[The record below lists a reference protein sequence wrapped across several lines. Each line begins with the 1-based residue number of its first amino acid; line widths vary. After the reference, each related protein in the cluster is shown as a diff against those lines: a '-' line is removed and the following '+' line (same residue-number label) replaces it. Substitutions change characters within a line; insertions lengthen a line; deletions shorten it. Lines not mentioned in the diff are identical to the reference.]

1 VPTWFLHTVGGAD
14 LGVAAGSDDLRA
26 ARAAAVRDLPDDA
39 LPSRLVDLDWP
50 GPCTGTV
57 SPLGALAPA
66 LDGDVQLLL
75 LCTKHTSDI
84 AHAIHDAVVRVPALY
99 GREFDSPT
107 VVEISDLDGSGL
119 SERAVVAALRDHLV
133 PGPTNRAMVT
143 WGSGST
149 QLAFGAIEAATAA
162 GVPWTLLGLTERDGT
177 IGELAPDLTS
187 DGFDPIVPLLH
198 RWRCHDGLARLAELA
213 ALGLTGEQ
221 RQALRDAATARERAH
236 TAPTA
241 AGLRLLVS
249 DVLAKRDITGAFTIR
264 RYVLARYHEL
274 RDQQSP
280 PPLDLE
286 VWATAQWRRR
296 TRQGAGRRP
305 ELGELLAIVRRA
317 SATGPADV
325 RESLGQPSGR
335 WLVSDAATAL
345 NKAGQATHRMTAI
358 HDNHLRC
365 IRAHL
370 DGMPSAGPVAGLPDV
385 TSAPAT
391 TAWHLRIAGRFPDPP
406 HQRLLHDI
414 ADAGVDQPVADY
426 LGLGREDVP
435 RRFLVL
441 GTAGVSDTVAER
453 MAADLADAE
462 WTRIPAEDTAAE
474 DVAAWDDTAA
484 EAVLRQRF
492 RGDVGALVVMPTG
505 PKSMLLPLLVAAHRL
520 ARENGVPLFLRH
532 LTERDA
538 MHQLPLR
545 FGAQEDLLAL
555 AADALSTVEIEVAA
569 RLLDACADERDLA
582 RAVRDL
588 AAAVFCRGGAPAG
601 VDPRTWTLGLTAD
614 RLAVWAR
621 LATERSD
628 ASHTTRAIFGS
639 FAGVECGVRAAPS
652 LGADPR
658 TRWQAFSA
666 ALRGD
671 GHVAARLLA
680 VLRAVRNQLPTS
692 HGDSHHDIDE
702 LVRTTMTD
710 LGLPAAPGFSAAELL
725 GLLAVRA
732 RTWPAVAAPAL
743 WPQARLADQFVALRD
758 DIDRRVEAERDRR
771 RHQALTAGQKILARA
786 DPNAGH
792 APDFGS
798 F

>member
-1 VPTWFLHTVGGAD
+1 MPTWFLHTVGGAD
-14 LGVAAGSDDLRA
+14 LGVPAGNSDPRDLCVTRA
-26 ARAAAVRDLPDDA
+26 ATVRDLAADA
-39 LPSRLVDLDWP
+39 LPSRLVDLDWR
-50 GPCTGTV
+50 GPRTGTV
-57 SPLGALAPA
+57 SPLGALAPT
-66 LDGDVQLLL
+66 LDGDVGLLL
-75 LCTKHTSDI
+75 LCTNHTSDV
-84 AHAIHDAVVRVPALY
+84 AHAIHDALVRVPALY
-99 GREFDSPT
+99 GRAFDSPT

-133 PGPTNRAMVT
+133 AGPANRAMVT

-149 QLAFGAIEAATAA
+149 QLAFGAIEAATVA
-162 GVPWTLLGLTERDGT
+162 GVPWSLLGLTERDGT
-177 IGELAPDLTS
+177 TGELAPDLAS
-187 DGFDPIVPLLH
+187 DGLDPIVPLLR
-198 RWRCHDGLARLAELA
+198 RWRFHDALARMAELST
-213 ALGLTGEQ
+213 LGLTDEQ
-221 RQALRDAATARERAH
+221 RQVLRNAATARHRAH

-249 DVLAKRDITGAFTIR
+249 DVLAKRDVTGAFTIR

-274 RDQQSP
+274 RDQQLP

-286 VWATAQWRRR
+286 AWATAQWRRR
-296 TRQGAGRRP
+296 TGQGGNRRP
-305 ELGELLAIVRRA
+305 ELGELLALVHRTA
-317 SATGPADV
+317 ATGPVDV
-325 RESLGQPSGR
+325 RDSLGQPSGQ

-345 NKAGQATHRMTAI
+345 NKAGQATHRMTSI

-370 DGMPSAGPVAGLPDV
+370 DGLSSAGPGAGLPDV

-391 TAWHLRIAGRFPDPP
+391 TAWYLRIAGRYPDPP

-414 ADAGVDQPVADY
+414 ADTGVDQPVADY
-426 LGLGREDVP
+426 LGLGREEVP

-441 GTAGVSDTVAER
+441 GSAGVSDTVAEQ

-462 WTRIPAEDTAAE
+462 WTRINDT
-474 DVAAWDDTAA
+474 AWDDTAA
-484 EAVLRQRF
+484 EALLRQRF
-492 RGDVGALVVMPTG
+492 RGDVAALVVMPTG
-505 PKSMLLPLLVAAHRL
+505 PKAMLLPLLVAAHRL

-545 FGAQEDLLAL
+545 FGAREDLLAL
-555 AADALSTVEIEVAA
+555 AADALSTVELEVAA

-601 VDPRTWTLGLTAD
+601 VDPTTWTLGLTAD

-628 ASHTTRAIFGS
+628 AGHTTRAVFGA

-652 LGADPR
+652 LGADPKM
-658 TRWQAFSA
+658 RWQTFSA
-666 ALRGD
+666 GLRGD
-671 GHVAARLLA
+671 RHVVARLLA
-680 VLRAVRNQLPTS
+680 VLRTVRNQLPTS

-710 LGLPAAPGFSAAELL
+710 VGLAATPDFSAAELI

-732 RTWPAVAAPAL
+732 RTWPAVAAPAP
-743 WPQARLADQFVALRD
+743 WPYARLADQFVALRD
-758 DIDRRVEAERDRR
+758 DIDRRVEAERARR
-771 RHQALTAGQKILARA
+771 RHQALTAGQKILARV
-786 DPNAGH
+786 DPTAGH
-792 APDFGS
+792 DREYGS
-798 F
+798 W

>member
-1 VPTWFLHTVGGAD
+1 LHTVGGAD
-14 LGVAAGSDDLRA
+14 LGVPAGNSDPRDLRA
-26 ARAAAVRDLPDDA
+26 TRAAAVRDLAADT
-39 LPSRLVDLDWP
+39 LPSRLVDLDWS
-50 GPCTGTV
+50 GPRTGTV
-57 SPLGALAPA
+57 SPLGALAPT
-66 LDGDVQLLL
+66 LDGDVHLLL
-75 LCTKHTSDI
+75 LCTKYTSDV
-84 AHAIHDAVVRVPALY
+84 AYAIHGALARVPALY
-99 GREFDSPT
+99 GREFGSPT
-107 VVEISDLDGSGL
+107 VVEIGDPDPDGSGL

-133 PGPTNRAMVT
+133 AGPASRAVVT

-162 GVPWTLLGLTERDGT
+162 GVSWTLLGLTERDGT
-177 IGELAPDLTS
+177 TGELAPDLAS
-187 DGFDPIVPLLH
+187 DGLDPIVPLLR
-198 RWRCHDGLARLAELA
+198 RWRFHDALARMAEFPT
-213 ALGLTGEQ
+213 LGLTDEQ
-221 RQALRDAATARERAH
+221 RQVLRDAATARHRAH

-249 DVLAKRDITGAFTIR
+249 DVLAKRDVTGAFTIR

-274 RDQQSP
+274 RDLQSP

-286 VWATAQWRRR
+286 AWATAQWRRR
-296 TRQGAGRRP
+296 TGQGGDRRP
-305 ELGELLAIVRRA
+305 ELGELLALVCRA
-317 SATGPADV
+317 SATGATDV
-325 RESLGQPSGR
+325 RASLGQPSGQ

-345 NKAGQATHRMTAI
+345 NKAGQATHRMTSI

-370 DGMPSAGPVAGLPDV
+370 DGLPSAGPGAGLPDV

-391 TAWHLRIAGRFPDPP
+391 TAWYLRIAGRFPDPP

-426 LGLGREDVP
+426 LGLGREEVP
-435 RRFLVL
+435 RRFLLL
-441 GTAGVSDTVAER
+441 GSAGVSDTVAER

-462 WTRIPAEDTAAE
+462 WARIPADGAVAGG
-474 DVAAWDDTAA
+474 VAAWDNTAA
-484 EAVLRQRF
+484 EVLLRQRF
-492 RGDVGALVVMPTG
+492 RGDVAALVVMPTG
-505 PKSMLLPLLVAAHRL
+505 PKAMLLPLLVAAHRL

-545 FGAQEDLLAL
+545 FGAREDLLAL
-555 AADALSTVEIEVAA
+555 AAAALSTVELEVAA

-588 AAAVFCRGGAPAG
+588 AAAVFCRGGGPAG
-601 VDPRTWTLGLTAD
+601 VDPTTWTLGLTAD

-621 LATERSD
+621 LATERFD
-628 ASHTTRAIFGS
+628 AGHTTRAIFGA

-652 LGADPR
+652 LGADPK
-658 TRWQAFSA
+658 TRWQTFSA

-671 GHVAARLLA
+671 RHVAARLLA
-680 VLRAVRNQLPTS
+680 VLRTVRNQLPTS

-710 LGLPAAPGFSAAELL
+710 VGLPATPDFSAAELI

-732 RTWPAVAAPAL
+732 RTWPAVAAPAP
-743 WPQARLADQFVALRD
+743 WPHARLADQFVALRD
-758 DIDRRVEAERDRR
+758 DIDRRVEAERARR
-771 RHQALTAGQKILARA
+771 RHQALTAGRKILAQV
-786 DPNAGH
+786 DPN
-792 APDFGS
+792 PDS
-798 F
+798 SSS

>member
-1 VPTWFLHTVGGAD
+1 MPTWFLHTVGGAD
-14 LGVAAGSDDLRA
+14 LGVPAGNSDPRDLCA
-26 ARAAAVRDLPDDA
+26 ARAATVRDLAADA

-50 GPCTGTV
+50 GPRTGTV
-57 SPLGALAPA
+57 SPLGALAPTI
-66 LDGDVQLLL
+66 DGDVRLLL
-75 LCTKHTSDI
+75 LCTNHTSDV
-84 AHAIHDAVVRVPALY
+84 AHAIRDALARVPALY
-99 GREFDSPT
+99 GRAFDSPT

-133 PGPTNRAMVT
+133 AGPANRAMVT

-149 QLAFGAIEAATAA
+149 QLAFGAIEAATVA

-177 IGELAPDLTS
+177 TGELAPDLAS
-187 DGFDPIVPLLH
+187 DGLDPIVPLLR
-198 RWRCHDGLARLAELA
+198 RWRFHDALARMAELST
-213 ALGLTGEQ
+213 LGLTDEQ
-221 RQALRDAATARERAH
+221 RQVLRDAATARHRAH

-249 DVLAKRDITGAFTIR
+249 DVLAKRDVTGAFTIR

-286 VWATAQWRRR
+286 AWATAQWRRR
-296 TRQGAGRRP
+296 MGQGGNRRP
-305 ELGELLAIVRRA
+305 ELGELLALVRRA
-317 SATGPADV
+317 SATGPAGV
-325 RESLGQPSGR
+325 RESLGQPSGQ

-345 NKAGQATHRMTAI
+345 NKAGQATHRMTSI

-365 IRAHL
+365 IRGHL
-370 DGMPSAGPVAGLPDV
+370 DGLSSAGPRAGLPDV

-391 TAWHLRIAGRFPDPP
+391 TAWYLRIAGRFPDAP

-414 ADAGVDQPVADY
+414 ADTGVDQPVADY
-426 LGLGREDVP
+426 LGLGREEVP

-441 GTAGVSDTVAER
+441 GSAGVSDTVAEQ
-453 MAADLADAE
+453 MAAELADAE
-462 WTRIPAEDTAAE
+462 WTRINDT
-474 DVAAWDDTAA
+474 AWDDTAA
-484 EAVLRQRF
+484 EALLRQRF
-492 RGDVGALVVMPTG
+492 HGDVAALVVMPTG
-505 PKSMLLPLLVAAHRL
+505 PKAMLLPLLVAAHRF

-545 FGAQEDLLAL
+545 FGAREDLLAL
-555 AADALSTVEIEVAA
+555 AADALSAVELEVVA

-582 RAVRDL
+582 RAVRHL

-601 VDPRTWTLGLTAD
+601 VDPTTWTLGLTAD

-621 LATERSD
+621 LATERFD
-628 ASHTTRAIFGS
+628 AGHTTRAVFGA
-639 FAGVECGVRAAPS
+639 FAGVECGVRFAPS
-652 LGADPR
+652 LGDDPKA
-658 TRWQAFSA
+658 RWQTFSA
-666 ALRGD
+666 GLRGD
-671 GHVAARLLA
+671 RHVAARLLA

-692 HGDSHHDIDE
+692 HGDFHHDIDE

-710 LGLPAAPGFSAAELL
+710 VGLAATPDFSAAELI

-732 RTWPAVAAPAL
+732 RTWPAVAAPAP
-743 WPQARLADQFVALRD
+743 WPHARLADQFVALRD
-758 DIDRRVEAERDRR
+758 DIDRRGEAERARR
-771 RHQALTAGQKILARA
+771 RHQALTAGQKILARV
-786 DPNAGH
+786 DPTAGH
-792 APDFGS
+792 DPDAGS
-798 F
+798 W

>member
-1 VPTWFLHTVGGAD
+1 MP
-14 LGVAAGSDDLRA
+14 AGNDDLRTT
-26 ARAAAVRDLPDDA
+26 RAAAVRDLTADA
-39 LPSRLVDLDWP
+39 LSSRLVGLDWP

-57 SPLGALAPA
+57 SPLGALAPT
-66 LDGDVQLLL
+66 LDGDVRLLL
-75 LCTKHTSDI
+75 LCTEHTGEV
-84 AHAIHDAVVRVPALY
+84 ANAIQNAVTRVPALY
-99 GREFDSPT
+99 GREFDAPA
-107 VVEISDLDGSGL
+107 VVEIGSGL
-119 SERAVVAALRDHLV
+119 AERTVVAALRDHLRA
-133 PGPTNRAMVT
+133 GPANRAMVT

-162 GVPWTLLGLTERDGT
+162 GVPWTLLGLTERDGAT
-177 IGELAPDLTS
+177 GELAPDLTS
-187 DGFDPIVPLLH
+187 DGLDPIVPLLR
-198 RWRCHDGLARLAELA
+198 RWRCHDGLARLAEFA
-213 ALGLTGEQ
+213 SLGLTGEQ
-221 RQALRDAATARERAH
+221 RQALRDAAMARQRAH
-236 TAPTA
+236 TTPTA

-286 VWATAQWRRR
+286 AWAATQNS
-296 TRQGAGRRP
+296 GRRP

-317 SATGPADV
+317 GDTGPVDV
-325 RESLGQPSGR
+325 RESLRQPSGR
-335 WLVSDAATAL
+335 WLVSDAASAL

-365 IRAHL
+365 VRAHL
-370 DGMPSAGPVAGLPDV
+370 DGLPSAGSVAGLPDV

-391 TAWHLRIAGRFPDPP
+391 TAWYLRIAGRCPDPP
-406 HQRLLHDI
+406 DQRLLHDI

-426 LGLGREDVP
+426 LGLDKKDTP
-435 RRFLVL
+435 RRFLLL
-441 GTAGVSDTVAER
+441 GTAGGSDTVAER
-453 MAADLADAE
+453 MAEGLADAE
-462 WTRIPAEDTAAE
+462 WSRIPAQD
-474 DVAAWDDTAA
+474 WDDA
-484 EAVLRQRF
+484 EAEALLRQRF
-492 RGDVGALVVMPTG
+492 LGDVGALVIVPTG
-505 PKSMLLPLLVAAHRL
+505 PKPMLLPLLVAAHRL
-520 ARENGVPLFLRH
+520 ARANGVPLFLRH

-555 AADALSTVEIEVAA
+555 AADTLSTVELEVAA

-588 AAAVFCRGGAPAG
+588 ASAVFCRGGAPAG
-601 VDPRTWTLGLTAD
+601 VDPPTWTLGLTAD

-621 LATERSD
+621 LALERSD
-628 ASHTTRAIFGS
+628 AGHTTRAIFGA
-639 FAGVECGVRAAPS
+639 FASVECGVRAAPS

-658 TRWQAFSA
+658 TRWQTFNT

-671 GHVAARLLA
+671 RHVAARLFA

-702 LVRTTMTD
+702 LVRMTMTE
-710 LGLPAAPGFSAAELL
+710 LGLPATPDFSAAELL

-732 RTWPAVAAPAL
+732 RSWPAVAAPAP
-743 WPQARLADQFVALRD
+743 WPHVRLADQLVALRD
-758 DIDRRVEAERDRR
+758 ELDRRVEAERARR
-771 RHQALTAGQKILARA
+771 RHQAVIAGQKILAQV
-786 DPNAGH
+786 DPC
-792 APDFGS
+792 
-798 F
+798 